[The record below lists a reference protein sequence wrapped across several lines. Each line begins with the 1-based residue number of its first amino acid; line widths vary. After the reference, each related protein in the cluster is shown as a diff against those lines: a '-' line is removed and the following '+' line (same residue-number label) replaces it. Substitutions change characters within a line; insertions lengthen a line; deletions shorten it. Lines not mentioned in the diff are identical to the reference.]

1 MRFCSFFHEGENR
14 FGFELQEGKIVD
26 LLQAAKIL
34 LSKGQFSQSQ
44 GGLFDAPDLK
54 SWLAHGR
61 VSIET
66 AQKIRELLKNDI
78 EMTPP
83 VVYGRENIR
92 LLPPIPNPGKIIA
105 IGLNYRDHAQEQNA
119 PLPKDP
125 LIFAKFPSSLIGP
138 EDEIRLPSISK
149 KVDPEAELCVV
160 ILETGKGFS
169 QEKACQAIAG
179 YTIGND
185 VSARDL
191 QFSDGQWVRG
201 KSCDTFAPCGPFLVT
216 EDEIGDPHQ
225 LDIEL
230 RLNGNVQQSSNLRNL
245 IFDCYTL
252 VSFISQ
258 TITLETGDL
267 IFTGTPAGVGVFRKP
282 PVFLNSGDV
291 VEITIEKIG
300 TLRNVVT
307 CDA

>member
-1 MRFCSFFHEGENR
+1 MKFCSFSHRDVAR
-14 FGFELQEGKIVD
+14 FGLVLPDDTIVD
-26 LLQAAKIL
+26 LPQAAKSL
-34 LSKGQFSQSQ
+34 LGAEKS
-44 GGLFDAPDLK
+44 LFDTPDLK
-54 SWLAHGR
+54 SWLSQGA
-61 VSIET
+61 VAIES
-66 AQKIRELLKNDI
+66 ARGILKILEGGAEIDAGA
-78 EMTPP
+78 
-83 VVYGRENIR
+83 VYGKDEVR

-105 IGLNYRDHAQEQNA
+105 IGLNYQDHAEEQKV
-119 PLPKDP
+119 PLPKNP

-138 EDEIRLPSISK
+138 DDEIQLPEISQ

-160 ILETGKGFS
+160 VLNGGKGFS
-169 QEKACQAIAG
+169 RESAREAIAG

-191 QFSDGQWVRG
+191 QFSDRQWVRG

-216 EDEIGDPHQ
+216 EDELEDPHH

-230 RLNGNVQQSSNLRNL
+230 RLNGNLQQSSNTRNL

-267 IFTGTPAGVGVFRKP
+267 IFTGTPDGVGVFRDP
-282 PVFLNSGDV
+282 PVFLKSGDV
-291 VEITIEKIG
+291 VEVKIEKIG
-300 TLRNVVT
+300 TLKNRVV
-307 CDA
+307 

>member
-1 MRFCSFFHEGENR
+1 MKFCSFSHRDVAR
-14 FGFELQEGKIVD
+14 FGLVLPDDTIVD
-26 LLQAAKIL
+26 LPQAAKSL
-34 LSKGQFSQSQ
+34 LGAEKS
-44 GGLFDAPDLK
+44 LFDTPDLK
-54 SWLAHGR
+54 SWLSQGA
-61 VSIET
+61 VAIES
-66 AQKIRELLKNDI
+66 ARKILKILEGGAEIDAGA
-78 EMTPP
+78 
-83 VVYGRENIR
+83 VYGKDEVR

-105 IGLNYRDHAQEQNA
+105 IGLNYQDHAEEQKV
-119 PLPKDP
+119 PLPKNP

-138 EDEIRLPSISK
+138 DDDIQLPEISQ

-160 ILETGKGFS
+160 VLNGGKGFS
-169 QEKACQAIAG
+169 RESAREAIAG

-191 QFSDGQWVRG
+191 QFSDRQWVRG

-216 EDEIGDPHQ
+216 EDELEDPHQ

-230 RLNGNVQQSSNLRNL
+230 RLNGNLQQSSNTRNL

-267 IFTGTPAGVGVFRKP
+267 IFTGTPDGVGVFRDP
-282 PVFLNSGDV
+282 PVFLKSGDV
-291 VEITIEKIG
+291 VEVKIEKIG
-300 TLRNVVT
+300 TLKNRVV
-307 CDA
+307 